1 MSRFL
6 FVVPPLTG
14 HTNPTLAVAAE
25 LDQRGHTV
33 AWVAHPGQ
41 VKPLLPDHA
50 KLYALDD
57 SVPGSLVDSMTSQA
71 QTVRG
76 LAALKFLWS
85 DFFLPLAT
93 AMVPGVEHAVDDFQ
107 PDVLI
112 VDQQALAGALVAR
125 KRGLPWVT
133 FATTSA
139 GVTNPLAALPKVKA
153 WLDDCFENLQR
164 DAGLPPEPTLD
175 ASPHGVVVFSTAA
188 LVGGTGQYP
197 DHFHFV
203 GPSIRQRQDDTP
215 FPWDALGDDPK
226 VLVSLGTV
234 NMDRG
239 KRFFQT
245 VIEAL
250 SGQPIQVVMV
260 APDDAVPNPPEN
272 FLVRSRVP
280 QLALL
285 PHLSAVVTHAGHNT
299 VCESLAHGLPLV
311 MAPIKDDQPVVAAQV
326 ADAGA
331 GIRVKFGRLKPAD
344 LRAAVHAVLHEPAY
358 RAAAQEIQTS
368 FDHAGGETAVADL
381 LARIIRVGR
390 QQGRGELP

>member
-25 LDQRGHTV
+25 LKQRGHHV
-33 AWVAHPGQ
+33 AWVGHPGQ
-41 VKPLLPDHA
+41 IKPLLPA
-50 KLYALDD
+50 AATLYALDD
-57 SVPGSLVDSMTSQA
+57 SVPDSLVDAMTSEA

-85 DFFLPLAT
+85 DFFLPLAE
-93 AMVPGVEHAVDDFQ
+93 AMIPGVEQAVADFG
-107 PDVLI
+107 PDVMV

-125 KRGLPWVT
+125 RRGLPWVT

-139 GVTNPLAALPKVKA
+139 GVTDPLAALPKVKA
-153 WLDDCFENLQR
+153 WLNESFEHLQR
-164 DAGLPPEPTLD
+164 QAGLDPEPTLD

-188 LVGGTGQYP
+188 LVGTAEAYP
-197 DHFHFV
+197 EHFHFV
-203 GPSIRQRQDDTP
+203 GPSIKQRQDDTD
-215 FPWDALGDDPK
+215 FPWDQLHSGPK

-239 KRFFQT
+239 QRFFQT
-245 VIEAL
+245 AVEAL
-250 SGQPIQVVMV
+250 SREPLQVIMV
-260 APDDAVPNPPEN
+260 APPGVVPDPPDN
-272 FLVRSRVP
+272 FLIRPRVP

-285 PHLSAVVTHAGHNT
+285 PHCSAVVTHAGHNT

-311 MAPIKDDQPVVAAQV
+311 LAPIKDDQPVVAQQV
-326 ADAGA
+326 SDAGA

-344 LRAAVHAVLHEPAY
+344 LRSAVLTVLREPSY
-358 RAAAQEIQTS
+358 RQAAQRIQAS
-368 FDHAGGETAVADL
+368 FAAAGGETAVADL
-381 LARIIRVGR
+381 LE
-390 QQGRGELP
+390 QF